1 VQQNLVL
8 RWVRQESVYDVW
20 RALSELGL
28 GDAGSR
34 EINDVVSCPGTDSC
48 KLGITSSMGLNQAV
62 QERIEAMQITDELTR
77 QIHIKMS
84 GCPNGC
90 SQHHVG
96 SIGFYG
102 LLSVGVLAYA
112 GAGGLIARR
121 VAGNAIGWL
130 LSLAGLALAVAMLT
144 EQYALY
150 GLATAPGAVP
160 AAKVAGV
167 LSAAAVG
174 LTVILLAVLVLL
186 FPDGRLPSPRWRPVL
201 WALAVVAA
209 GLVAQQFQ
217 AGTRITGGITNALDG
232 AGVAYP
238 NPLVV
243 LPRNGW
249 FSDLLAGVFILALV
263 AGLLVLA
270 SVFVRRRGAS
280 PERRQQLAW
289 LGYVGVMTVVWF
301 VLLVLASLLV
311 RGRDNGLV
319 TALFWGLMF
328 LTPVAGIPVACVVA
342 VLKYRL
348 YDLGRIVSRT
358 VAYAIVTGVLLGV
371 YAGLVLL
378 ATQVVKITSPV
389 AVAGATLAAAA
400 LFGPLRSRVQQKVDR
415 RFNRARY
422 DAERLLAAFAA
433 RLTEELDADA
443 VTEDLAR
450 SVHTALEPAH
460 LSIWLSE
467 RS

>member
-1 VQQNLVL
+1 MGEVRHAARKPLAAWSLTGSALVVLAAALVL
-8 RWVRQESVYDVW
+8 
-20 RALSELGL
+20 LGL
-28 GDAGSR
+28 NASRFNASRLNAG
-34 EINDVVSCPGTDSC
+34 
-48 KLGITSSMGLNQAV
+48 L
-62 QERIEAMQITDELTR
+62 
-77 QIHIKMS
+77 
-84 GCPNGC
+84 
-90 SQHHVG
+90 
-96 SIGFYG
+96 IGFYG
-102 LLSVGVLAYA
+102 LLSVGALAYA

-121 VAGNAIGWL
+121 VPGNAIGWL
-130 LSLAGLALAVAMLT
+130 LGLTGLALTVAMAT

-167 LSAAAVG
+167 LSGAAVA
-174 LTVILLAVLVLL
+174 LTVILLFVLVLL
-186 FPDGRLPSPRWRPVL
+186 FPDGTLPSLRWRPVL
-201 WALAVVAA
+201 CALAVVAA
-209 GLVAQQFQ
+209 GAVAQQFQ
-217 AGTRITGGITNALDG
+217 AGTMISGGITDTLDG

-238 NPLVV
+238 NPLGSV
-243 LPRNGW
+243 PRHGW
-249 FSDLLAGVFILALV
+249 FSGLLAGIAILAFV
-263 AGLLVLA
+263 TGLLVVA

-289 LGYVGVMTVVWF
+289 LGYVGVMTVVWIM
-301 VLLVLASLLV
+301 LLALSNLLV

-319 TALFWGLMF
+319 TAVFWSLMF
-328 LTPVAGIPVACVVA
+328 LTAVAGIPVACVVA
-342 VLKYRL
+342 VLKYLL

-358 VAYAIVTGVLLGV
+358 VAYAIVTALLVGV

-378 ATQVVKITSPV
+378 ATQVIGITSPV

-400 LFGPLRSRVQQKVDR
+400 LFGPLRSRVQHKVDR

-460 LSIWLSE
+460 LSIWLSDRRLAASRGTE
-467 RS
+467 RDLGIPR